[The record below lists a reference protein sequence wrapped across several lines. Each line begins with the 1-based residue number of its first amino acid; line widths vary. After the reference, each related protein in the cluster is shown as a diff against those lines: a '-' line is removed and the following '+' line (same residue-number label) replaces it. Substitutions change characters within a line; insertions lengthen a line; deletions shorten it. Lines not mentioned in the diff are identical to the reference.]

1 MLNKLIEYLFTFIE
15 GLYYNDYYPFYIKV
29 PYLCIFLIDLL
40 PINYIYSCNNVYYYS
55 IEPKILL
62 MEPIE
67 QILINNIDYTY
78 LTDKYASNIPLKFI
92 KFNENIDN
100 IDMIYIKTIFES
112 YIITDI
118 NDKYNIYELYNNKKS
133 N

>member
-1 MLNKLIEYLFTFIE
+1 
-15 GLYYNDYYPFYIKV
+15 
-29 PYLCIFLIDLL
+29 
-40 PINYIYSCNNVYYYS
+40 
-55 IEPKILL
+55 

-78 LTDKYASNIPLKFI
+78 LTDKYAFNIPLKFI